1 VQAVAA
7 EALQQQLETAAVV
20 GAQESAQQLLPSK
33 HAPTIAD
40 PPPFSHV
47 VAGYAQA
54 VTPEALQQ
62 QLEAAVAQAVAA
74 AQEHVQQFLDAANAS
89 RAAAEV
95 DVIELRQALAGRD
108 ETLAVLQQQLDDA
121 RQQPKAG
128 SSGGGSGLV
137 TLQQQ
142 VTSLQEEVDS
152 LRRELAAAHQR
163 THEVTQMYLSAAS
176 AAAAAPPAGGSSG
189 VSSGASGSNRFL
201 PPRPGLWRG
210 GKQGSSAGGGAG
222 KPKGLLG
229 LYKRPQVRGLFVMY
243 FVAVHA
249 AVSAIV
255 MRAS

>member
-1 VQAVAA
+1 M
-7 EALQQQLETAAVV
+7 
-20 GAQESAQQLLPSK
+20 
-33 HAPTIAD
+33 
-40 PPPFSHV
+40 
-47 VAGYAQA
+47 AQA
-54 VTPEALQQ
+54 A
-62 QLEAAVAQAVAA
+62 AA

-89 RAAAEV
+89 RAAAEA

-108 ETLAVLQQQLDDA
+108 ETLAALQGQLDDA
-121 RQQPKAG
+121 RQQQQHVAAAAPGVGSNGG
-128 SSGGGSGLV
+128 SSGMAA
-137 TLQQQ
+137 LQQQ
-142 VTSLQEEVDS
+142 VAALQEEVDS

-176 AAAAAPPAGGSSG
+176 AATVAAPAAGGSNAVAAG
-189 VSSGASGSNRFL
+189 SSRFL
-201 PPRPGLWRG
+201 PPLPGMGRVSH
-210 GKQGSSAGGGAG
+210 QGVG

>member
-1 VQAVAA
+1 MLRQAIHP
-7 EALQQQLETAAVV
+7 ETV
-20 GAQESAQQLLPSK
+20 
-33 HAPTIAD
+33 
-40 PPPFSHV
+40 
-47 VAGYAQA
+47 
-54 VTPEALQQ
+54 QQ

-74 AQEHVQQFLDAANAS
+74 AQERVQQFLDAANAS
-89 RAAAEV
+89 RAAAEA

-108 ETLAVLQQQLDDA
+108 DTLAALQAQLADA
-121 RQQPKAG
+121 RQQQGAAAPAVG
-128 SSGGGSGLV
+128 SSGGSSGMAA
-137 TLQQQ
+137 LQQQ
-142 VTSLQEEVDS
+142 VAALQEEVDS

-176 AAAAAPPAGGSSG
+176 AATAAAPVVGGSSG
-189 VSSGASGSNRFL
+189 SNAGAAGSSRFL
-201 PPRPGLWRG
+201 PPLPGM
-210 GKQGSSAGGGAG
+210 GKVSHQGVG